1 MSSRKQPY
9 TREFKQEAAR
19 MVYEL
24 KRPYSDV
31 TRELGISDTA
41 LRKWVAEFQ
50 PRGAQP
56 SQISQDERTELLQ
69 LRKDVARLKME
80 QEILKKAAAFFAKE
94 LK

>member
-1 MSSRKQPY
+1 MTSRKQTY
-9 TREFKQEAAR
+9 TDDFKREAAQL
-19 MVYEL
+19 VYQQ
-24 KRPYSDV
+24 KRSYADV

-41 LRKWVAEFQ
+41 LRKWVAQYQ
-50 PRGAQP
+50 PKTPQLN
-56 SQISQDERTELLQ
+56 QDERTELLQ